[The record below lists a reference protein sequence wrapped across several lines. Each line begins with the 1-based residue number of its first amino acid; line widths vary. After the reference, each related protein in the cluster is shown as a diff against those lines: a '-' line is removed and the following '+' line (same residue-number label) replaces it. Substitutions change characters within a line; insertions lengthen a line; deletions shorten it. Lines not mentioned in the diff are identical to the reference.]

1 MKVWFQK
8 TFSSVENAIELIKKA
23 DLKGEFTIVCTHTSP
38 DFRALKV
45 ADEFG
50 IEPKNM
56 YGHDYANW
64 SLQYAVKNKIDVIV
78 PGYTAPKVFSSPEYI
93 ELFAEHKI
101 KLMNAASRENL
112 GLLERK
118 AEFYEA
124 VNLPMTPPAEFYRF
138 TDQAQFDSA
147 FDKLKSAHDE
157 LCVKPSVG
165 VYASSF
171 SVLDQK
177 LNCAEILLGNLQYR
191 VPIADFRN
199 GLAKVGKTEEMMLM
213 EFLPGL
219 EYSADCVANN
229 GVLLAS
235 VIREK
240 SESDGGPQ
248 TIVCRDDIQGALALL
263 AKQFGLTGN
272 FNAQFRARR
281 NGVLGI
287 LEINARMSGGI
298 AIACAAGPNLP
309 YIALK
314 AFCFGNDAV
323 EVEPVRFGAK
333 VSSRSEAV
341 AI

>member
-23 DLKGEFTIVCTHTSP
+23 DVDGEFTIVCTHTSA

-45 ADEFG
+45 ADESG
-50 IEPKNM
+50 IEPKHL
-56 YGHDYANW
+56 YDHDYANW
-64 SLQYAVKNKIDVIV
+64 ALKYALDNKIDVIV
-78 PGYTAPKVFSSPEYI
+78 PGYTAPKIFAAKEYI
-93 ELFAEHKI
+93 DLFEQHNI
-101 KLMNAASRENL
+101 RIMNAASVEDL
-112 GLLERK
+112 ILIERK

-124 VNLPMTPPAEFYRF
+124 VDLPMAPPAEFYCF
-138 TDQAQFDSA
+138 NDQAQFDDA
-147 FDKLKSAHDE
+147 FEKLNDKHEE

-177 LNCAEILLGNLQYR
+177 LNCAEILLANLNYR
-191 VPIADFRN
+191 VPMADFRN
-199 GLAKVGKTEEMMLM
+199 GLAKTGKTETMMLM

-235 VIREK
+235 VTRQK
-240 SESDGGPQ
+240 SEFDGGAQ
-248 TIVCRDDIQGALALL
+248 TIVERDDIQEALKNL
-263 AKQFGLTGN
+263 AKQFNLTGN
-272 FNAQFRARR
+272 FNAQFRARE

-309 YIALK
+309 FIALK
-314 AFCFGNDAV
+314 AFCFGNESVVID
-323 EVEPVRFGAK
+323 PVRIGSK

-341 AI
+341 LI